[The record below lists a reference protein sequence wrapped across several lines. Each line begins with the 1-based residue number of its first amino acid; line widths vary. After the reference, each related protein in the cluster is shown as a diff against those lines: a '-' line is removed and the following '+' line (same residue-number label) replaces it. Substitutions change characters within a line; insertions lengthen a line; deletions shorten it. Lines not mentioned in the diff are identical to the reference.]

1 MRSVRFLS
9 MLAGAWMLLWALAA
23 SPASAAI
30 PEEPLA
36 AEPARFLIE
45 TITVETSRKASAGII
60 ESETLLEE
68 GGTYSEEDLR
78 QAVFR
83 VHRLPFVLGAD
94 FSLRKGSERGA
105 YELVIQAH
113 TARWF
118 FFDRGLQ
125 FAHFDQ
131 LFALDTNFGSTE
143 YFNINQTGLIGSRVF
158 LGRSGVLYGSF
169 GLQQDSIDGDE
180 TGGQVGYTQYDLFGR
195 GIVVNVS
202 YARHACCGT
211 VVLPFGIDPNL
222 AAWDWEEDDEA
233 FLSLAL
239 PLSAHRSLQFGW
251 TERRGEGAQH
261 HRVLDPVYNLLPQIL
276 LAEDQRFRRVDAR
289 WVHDTSDDPILPSR
303 GTVLSGGLE
312 YASYEAED
320 LIERSFDF
328 TDPPTDEPR
337 APFHGEQILAALS
350 AIHHWS
356 ITPRQSVSAGGRI
369 SFGQSRVTNL
379 EVNEVVLP
387 RTDLD
392 VFGGSLSARHLLRL
406 RSHREPGDF
415 SDLYLETGGTFGIE
429 TTSPDLALR
438 DNPLERLELSTGI
451 TWRNQWGRLRFI
463 FTFLDLGEVL

>member
-1 MRSVRFLS
+1 MLRFFRFL
-9 MLAGAWMLLWALAA
+9 LLCAFAA
-23 SPASAAI
+23 SAWA
-30 PEEPLA
+30 EEPPAL
-36 AEPARFLIE
+36 EPARFLIE
-45 TITVETSRKASAGII
+45 TITVETTRKAAAGII
-60 ESETLLEE
+60 ESETLLQE
-68 GGTYSEEDLR
+68 GGTYSEDDLR

-94 FSLRKGSERGA
+94 FSLRKGSERGS

-131 LFALDTNFGSTE
+131 LYALDSNFGSTE

-169 GLQQDSIDGDE
+169 GLQQDSISDE
-180 TGGQVGYTQYDLFGR
+180 SGGQVGFTQYDLFGR
-195 GIVVNVS
+195 GIVANVS

-222 AAWDWEEDDEA
+222 AAWDWEEDHQA
-233 FLSLAL
+233 SLSLAV
-239 PLSAHRSLQFGW
+239 PLSAHRSLQLGW
-251 TERRGEGAQH
+251 TERRGEARQH
-261 HRVLDPVYNLLPQIL
+261 HRVLDPAYDFVDEIL
-276 LAEDQRFRRVDAR
+276 FAGDQSFRRVDAR
-289 WVHDTSDDPILPSR
+289 WVQDTSDDPLLPSR
-303 GTVLSGGLE
+303 GTVISAGLE
-312 YASYEAED
+312 HASYEAED
-320 LIERSFDF
+320 LFERSFSYP
-328 TDPPTDEPR
+328 DPPTDTPR
-337 APFHGEQILAALS
+337 PPFHGEQLLAELS
-350 AIHHWS
+350 AIRHWS
-356 ITPRQSVSAGGRI
+356 VTPRQSVSAGGRV

-379 EVNEVVLP
+379 EVNEVILP
-387 RTDLD
+387 KTDLD
-392 VFGGSLSARHLLRL
+392 VFGGSVSVRHLIRL

-415 SDLYLETGGTFGIE
+415 SDLYLETGATFGIE
-429 TTSPDLALR
+429 ATSPDLALR

>member
-1 MRSVRFLS
+1 MRSVRFPS
-9 MLAGAWMLLWALAA
+9 MLAGSLMLLGALAA
-23 SPASAAI
+23 SADY

-45 TITVETSRKASAGII
+45 TITVETSRNAAAGII

-68 GGTYSEEDLR
+68 GGTYSEDDLR

-94 FSLRKGSERGA
+94 FSLRKGSERGT

-118 FFDRGLQ
+118 FFDHGLQ
-125 FAHFDQ
+125 FTHFDQ
-131 LFALDTNFGSTE
+131 LYALDSNFGSTE

-169 GLQQDSIDGDE
+169 GLQQDSINDE
-180 TGGQVGYTQYDLFGR
+180 SGGQVGYTQYDLLGR

-202 YARHACCGT
+202 YTRHRCCGT

-222 AAWDWEEDDEA
+222 AAWDWAEDHQA
-233 FLSLAL
+233 YLSVAV

-251 TERRGEGAQH
+251 TEREGEAQRH
-261 HRVLDPVYNLLPQIL
+261 HRVLEPNFFLVEDIL
-276 LAEDQRFRRVDAR
+276 FAGDQRFRRVNAR
-289 WVHDTSDDPILPSR
+289 WVHDTSDDPLLPSR
-303 GTVLSGGLE
+303 GSVLSAGLE

-320 LIERSFDF
+320 LFERSFDYPN
-328 TDPPTDEPR
+328 PPTDTPR
-337 APFHGEQILAALS
+337 PPFQGEQLLAELS
-350 AIHHWS
+350 AIRHWS
-356 ITPRQSVSAGGRI
+356 VTPRQSVSAGGRV
-369 SFGQSRVTNL
+369 SFGQSQVTNL
-379 EVNEVVLP
+379 EVNGAILP
-387 RTDLD
+387 KTDLD
-392 VFGGSLSARHLLRL
+392 VAGGSLSARHLVRL
-406 RSHREPGDF
+406 RTHREPGDF
-415 SDLYLETGGTFGIE
+415 SDLYLETGATFGIE
-429 TTSPDLALR
+429 TTSPGLALR